1 MPSVLYTAVNE
12 YAEESDPLAARAVG
26 WPVHH
31 AASGAAVR
39 AMPKGTF
46 LQRGNHQCIT
56 YGHVPGLAPPRRGVA
71 GTRTPSWDPRSP
83 PCQETALNWE
93 GLGRGMPFMQSEL
106 PSRNQNAA
114 NMESSWRR
122 LSDGQALRTSNWC
135 QRKSSSAPRG
145 KQRVHNHLQ
154 LTQIC
159 CENARQKLQRVMS
172 TGNKGDA
179 HTSFCMFR
187 QGRNSWQAMSSCRY
201 TFMILGAKS
210 VIRSCY
216 NKGLD

>member
-1 MPSVLYTAVNE
+1 MAGAPRCLRSSSQSNAQRDV
-12 YAEESDPLAARAVG
+12 LAARQPPAHHVWTSP
-26 WPVHH
+26 WPGPPSKGSHWH
-31 AASGAAVR
+31 SDPQLGPAFASTSGDSF
-39 AMPKGTF
+39 K
-46 LQRGNHQCIT
+46 
-56 YGHVPGLAPPRRGVA
+56 
-71 GTRTPSWDPRSP
+71 
-83 PCQETALNWE
+83 
-93 GLGRGMPFMQSEL
+93 LGRAGEGGAIYAEL

-122 LSDGQALRTSNWC
+122 LSDSQALRTSNWC
-135 QRKSSSAPRG
+135 QKKSSSAPRG
-145 KQRVHNHLQ
+145 KQRVLNRLQ